1 MIKKFGNEVLA
12 KLKSIGNAEFLDDR
26 SANPVSAPFWELS
39 FLPIGILLF
48 RFRRFL
54 YLSFVYALLISV
66 LAFATRTAHNCSA
79 EAAVDSFFGCS
90 SSFSVYIAFFMLRLL
105 IVSVF
110 LRVWYKS
117 AVCGAPLDKGEMFVI
132 TMRDWKI
139 FGGILIAIAML
150 CLPILSYYIL
160 ADRVPNPDWRIESL
174 FFAVVSAGFW
184 LPLVALR
191 FSSIFAFVLDG
202 RQRPPLKLF
211 WNRTAGNTLKILV
224 ALSLMMILNA
234 IMFLNYDLFAAFMIK
249 HNLAVGMIVG
259 DLLYNML
266 FLLMAASFA
275 SDSIVQREALF
286 CWYAEEDE

>member
-1 MIKKFGNEVLA
+1 MMKKFGNEVLA

-26 SANPVSAPFWELS
+26 SVNPVSAPFWELS

-48 RFRRFL
+48 RFKRFL
-54 YLSFVYALLISV
+54 YLSFVYALLISI
-66 LAFATRTAHNCSA
+66 LAFATRSVYNCNA
-79 EAAVDSFFGCS
+79 DAVVDSFFGCS
-90 SSFSVYIAFFMLRLL
+90 SSFAVHITFFMLRLL

-139 FGGILIAIAML
+139 FGSILIAIAML

-191 FSSIFAFVLDG
+191 FSSMFAFVLDG
-202 RQRPPLKLF
+202 RQRPPLRLF

-234 IMFLNYDLFAAFMIK
+234 IMFLNYDIFATFMIK
-249 HNLAVGMIVG
+249 QNLAAGVIVG

-266 FLLMAASFA
+266 FLLMTASFT

-286 CWYAEEDE
+286 CWYAEEE

>member
-1 MIKKFGNEVLA
+1 
-12 KLKSIGNAEFLDDR
+12 
-26 SANPVSAPFWELS
+26 
-39 FLPIGILLF
+39 
-48 RFRRFL
+48 
-54 YLSFVYALLISV
+54 
-66 LAFATRTAHNCSA
+66 
-79 EAAVDSFFGCS
+79 
-90 SSFSVYIAFFMLRLL
+90 
-105 IVSVF
+105 
-110 LRVWYKS
+110 
-117 AVCGAPLDKGEMFVI
+117 MFVI

-139 FGGILIAIAML
+139 FGGILIGDRHALSADFV
-150 CLPILSYYIL
+150 ILYFGRPGSQPRL
-160 ADRVPNPDWRIESL
+160 AHRKPV
-174 FFAVVSAGFW
+174 FAVVSAGFW